1 MPIRSLLSET
11 GFNSD
16 QTEMIAKAFDEAWAE
31 LQGGLSEP
39 AMSSLIRTSLAKRI
53 IEMAQRDGMTAKIG
67 NSTYGCMMGFA
78 RLCACTRPRRE
89 EGPRSLSTLRISVA
103 RRSAGI
109 RRTVANS
116 ARRPP
121 APPALSFFAEAR

>member
-39 AMSSLIRTSLAKRI
+39 AMSSLVRTALAKPI
-53 IEMAQRDGMTAKIG
+53 IEVGQRDGMTAKIG
-67 NSTYGCMMGFA
+67 NSTYGCMTHFA

-103 RRSAGI
+103 RRSGTGI

-121 APPALSFFAEAR
+121 ATPCIKLLC

>member
-39 AMSSLIRTSLAKRI
+39 AMSSLVRTALAKPI
-53 IEMAQRDGMTAKIG
+53 IEVGQRDGMTAKIG
-67 NSTYGCMMGFA
+67 NSTYGCMTGFA
-78 RLCACTRPRRE
+78 RLCACTRPRRA

>member
-11 GFNSD
+11 SFNFD

-31 LQGGLSEP
+31 LQGGQAEP
-39 AMSSLIRTSLAKRI
+39 AMSSLVRTALAKPI
-53 IEMAQRDGMTAKIG
+53 IEVGQRDGMTAKIG
-67 NSTYGCMMGFA
+67 NSTYGCMTHFA